1 MGSRGGAA
9 AREGGTCPPSKGGAP
24 FRVPPNPR
32 RMGPWGG
39 GGAPA
44 HFGLVPFLIQPM
56 RPSGRGGPS
65 RWTPRT
71 PSVAPVQYRCAPE
84 TSRCP
89 YDDFPYIN
97 LYLRTIPKL
106 LVTSGISSG
115 TPNNIRVTAHTYPYN
130 PSVTEP

>member
-9 AREGGTCPPSKGGAP
+9 ARDGELAPQARGAP
-24 FRVPPNPR
+24 PLGFPPPPTL
-32 RMGPWGG
+32 GAWALGG

-71 PSVAPVQYRCAPE
+71 PSVAPVQYRYAPE

-97 LYLRTIPKL
+97 LYLRTIQKL

-115 TPNNIRVTAHTYPYN
+115 TPSNIRVTAYT
-130 PSVTEP
+130 